1 MKSSSLRL
9 RVAAIEPKSRSRGDV
24 DWDALSP
31 RERVVTQ
38 LVIKGSANK
47 EIARELKVTEGT
59 VKTHLHRIYRKL
71 GVTGRFALAIVSKK
85 ARSGGRR
92 SEDHSVK
99 LPKSKL
105 SAL

>member
-9 RVAAIEPKSRSRGDV
+9 RFAAIEPKIRSRGDV